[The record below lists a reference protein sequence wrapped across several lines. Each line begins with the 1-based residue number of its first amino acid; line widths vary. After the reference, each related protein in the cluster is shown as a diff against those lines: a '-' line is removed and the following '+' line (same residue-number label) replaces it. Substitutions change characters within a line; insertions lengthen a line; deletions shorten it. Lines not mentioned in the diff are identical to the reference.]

1 MRERE
6 ENDLSSRSDI
16 FKFVKTGMLGSYEC
30 DLAVERE
37 RRGGGERDFLVS
49 PAQYFWHAFT
59 TESCQFSTLFSSRYD
74 INTWG
79 DQYTRF

>member
-37 RRGGGERDFLVS
+37 REGGGREIFWSVPPNISGTRS
-49 PAQYFWHAFT
+49 PLNRANSRLYF
-59 TESCQFSTLFSSRYD
+59 RPD
-74 INTWG
+74 MI
-79 DQYTRF
+79 